1 MCFEWE
7 TSLTMQVPNSI
18 PSGGMPFQGPSQ
30 STGKASPVGTVPP
43 SGIVT
48 FLFTDIEGSTT
59 LWERMP
65 AAMQVAL
72 AQHDQILRT
81 AIARHGGLA
90 FKQIGDAFQAAFA
103 SPQAA
108 IAAALDA
115 QRGLRDARWGETGPL
130 RVRMGIHTGPE
141 EWLGTDY
148 AVSHTLNRV
157 ARIMSAGHGGEIL
170 VSSESAESL
179 NGALPPQAQLRDLGK
194 HRLKGLKIPEHLFQL
209 VVPDLPADFP
219 PLNVLE
225 SYDVHFE
232 TVVRGLTENQ
242 VVPFLGASVNLV
254 GRPPDRAW
262 QFGQSDFLPV
272 GSELAEHLARTFDY
286 PSTEP
291 RDLVRVSQFVAVR
304 SGIGPLYDELR
315 KVFKTE
321 YPPTPLHLFFAA
333 LPGKLRERGYQPALM
348 IVTTNYDDALERAF
362 RARNEPFD
370 LVTYIAEGEMRGK
383 FLHTT
388 PDSKARPIDKPNKYL
403 GLNPE
408 ERTIILKIHGVLDRQ
423 NRARD
428 SYVITEDHYIDYLS
442 HKDIAQ
448 QLPAQLLEK
457 MSWSH
462 FLFLGYSLRDW
473 NLRVILHRIWGEQ
486 KFKYKAWAV
495 FDTSAPGEK
504 PQPLEQDFWRLRD
517 VDIIKMPLD
526 DYVDTLEERVDQLP
540 AGGGNE

>member
-1 MCFEWE
+1 MD
-7 TSLTMQVPNSI
+7 
-18 PSGGMPFQGPSQ
+18 
-30 STGKASPVGTVPP
+30 STNGVPP

-48 FLFTDIEGSTT
+48 FLFTDIEGSTA

-65 AAMQVAL
+65 EAMKHAL
-72 AQHDQILRT
+72 AQHDQILHF
-81 AIARHGGLA
+81 AIAKHDGYA
-90 FKQIGDAFQAAFA
+90 FKQIGDAFQAAFVA
-103 SPQAA
+103 PNDALET
-108 IAAALDA
+108 ALDV
-115 QRGLRDARWGETGPL
+115 QRALRDAAWGETGPL

-170 VSSESAESL
+170 ISSETMELVTGSM
-179 NGALPPQAQLRDLGK
+179 PPEAHLRDLGK
-194 HRLKGLKIPEHLFQL
+194 HRLKGLKIHEHIFQL
-209 VVPDLPADFP
+209 VVPDLPSEFP
-219 PLNVLE
+219 PLNVLD
-225 SYDVHFE
+225 SYNAHFE
-232 TVVRGLTENQ
+232 TVARSLSENR

-254 GRPPDRAW
+254 GRSTDKPW
-262 QFGQSDFLPV
+262 QFGQSDFLPI
-272 GSELAEHLARTFDY
+272 GAELAEHLARTFNY
-286 PSTEP
+286 PSSEP
-291 RDLVRVSQFVAVR
+291 RDLVRVSQFAAVKA
-304 SGIGPLYDELR
+304 GIGPLYDELR

-321 YPPTPLHLFFAA
+321 YQPTPLHLFFAM
-333 LPGKLRERGYQPALM
+333 LPRLLRERGFPPELM
-348 IVTTNYDDALERAF
+348 VVTTNYDDALERAF
-362 RARNEPFD
+362 HAMNEPFD

-383 FLHTT
+383 FMHTS
-388 PDSKARPIDKPNKYL
+388 PDGKARPIDKPNKYL
-403 GLNPE
+403 GLAPD
-408 ERTIILKIHGVLDRQ
+408 ERTTILKIHGVVDRN

-428 SYVITEDHYIDYLS
+428 SYVITEDHYIDYLA

-495 FDTSAPGEK
+495 SDLNFMGEK
-504 PQPLEQDFWRLRD
+504 PLPLEQEFWRLRD

-526 DYVDTLEERVDQLP
+526 DYVESLQERVESLKQEGFAASPSALSAQGIAAQP
-540 AGGGNE
+540 NGAEG

>member
-1 MCFEWE
+1 MSNALNP
-7 TSLTMQVPNSI
+7 T
-18 PSGGMPFQGPSQ
+18 
-30 STGKASPVGTVPP
+30 PP
-43 SGIVT
+43 SGLVT
-48 FLFTDIEGSTT
+48 FLFTDIEGSTA

-65 AAMQVAL
+65 EAMKHAL
-72 AQHDQILRT
+72 AQHDQLLHL
-81 AIARHGGLA
+81 AIAKHNGFV
-90 FKQIGDAFQAAFA
+90 FKQIGDAFQAAFVSPRDALEA
-103 SPQAA
+103 SLA
-108 IAAALDA
+108 A
-115 QRGLRDARWGETGPL
+115 QRALRDASWGETGAL

-170 VSSESAESL
+170 VSGDAVESL
-179 NGALPPQAQLRDLGK
+179 NGALPAGANLRDMGK

-209 VVPDLPADFP
+209 VVPDLPAEFP

-225 SYDVHFE
+225 SHRFHFE
-232 TVVRGLTENQ
+232 TVVRAMSENR

-254 GRPPDRAW
+254 GRPPDKTW

-272 GSELAEHLARTFDY
+272 GSELADHLARVFDY
-286 PSTEP
+286 PSDEP
-291 RDLVRVSQFVAVR
+291 RDLVRVSQFAAVKA
-304 SGIGPLYDELR
+304 GIGPLYDELR
-315 KVFKTE
+315 KIFKVD
-321 YPPTPLHLFFAA
+321 YPPTMLHQFFAA
-333 LPGKLRERGYQPALM
+333 LPALM
-348 IVTTNYDDALERAF
+348 RQEGYPPELLIVTTNYDDALERAF
-362 RARNEPFD
+362 RAVNEPFD
-370 LVTYIAEGEMRGK
+370 LVTYIAEGDSRGK
-383 FLHTT
+383 FLHIA
-388 PDSKARPIDKPNKYL
+388 PDGKARPIDKPNKYL
-403 GLNPE
+403 GLNPA
-408 ERTIILKIHGVLDRQ
+408 ERVTILKIHGVVDRQ

-428 SYVITEDHYIDYLS
+428 SYVITEDHYIDYLA

-495 FDTSAPGEK
+495 TDTTVPGEK
-504 PQPLEQDFWRLRD
+504 PQPLEQEFWRLRD

-526 DYVDTLEERVDQLP
+526 DYIESLQSAFEALP
-540 AGGGNE
+540 QGGGEE

>member
-1 MCFEWE
+1 M
-7 TSLTMQVPNSI
+7 TNGSAAT
-18 PSGGMPFQGPSQ
+18 
-30 STGKASPVGTVPP
+30 PP

-48 FLFTDIEGSTT
+48 FLFTDIEGSAA

-65 AAMQVAL
+65 DAMKRAL
-72 AQHDQILRT
+72 AQHDQLLHA
-81 AIARHGGLA
+81 AIVKHNGFV
-90 FKQIGDAFQAAFA
+90 FKQIGDAFQAAFVAPNDALAA
-103 SPQAA
+103 SLA
-108 IAAALDA
+108 A
-115 QRGLRDARWGETGPL
+115 QRALRDAAWGETGAL

-141 EWLGTDY
+141 EWLGADY

-170 VSSESAESL
+170 VSGDALEAL
-179 NGALPPQAQLRDLGK
+179 RGARPDQATLKDMGE
-194 HRLKGLKIPEHLFQL
+194 HRLKGLKIPEHLYQL
-209 VVPDLPADFP
+209 VVPDLRADFP

-225 SYDVHFE
+225 SYRVHFE
-232 TVVRGLTENQ
+232 TVARALSENS

-254 GRPPDRAW
+254 GRPPDKAW

-272 GSELAEHLARTFDY
+272 GPEVAEHLARMFDY
-286 PSTEP
+286 PPNEP
-291 RDLVRVSQFVAVR
+291 RDLVRVSQFAAVKA
-304 SGIGPLYDELR
+304 GIGPLYDELR
-315 KVFKTE
+315 KIYKAD
-321 YPPTPLHLFFAA
+321 YPPTALHQFFAGLPA
-333 LPGKLRERGYQPALM
+333 LLRQQGYAPQLM

-362 RARNEPFD
+362 RAVNEPFD
-370 LVTYIAEGEMRGK
+370 LITYIAEGEARGK
-383 FLHTT
+383 FMHIA
-388 PDSKARPIDKPNKYL
+388 PDGKARAIDKPNKYL
-403 GLNPE
+403 GLNLE
-408 ERTIILKIHGVLDRQ
+408 ERAAILKIHGVVDRQ

-428 SYVITEDHYIDYLS
+428 SYVITEDHYIDYLA

-495 FDTSAPGEK
+495 SDNALPGDK
-504 PQPLEQDFWRLRD
+504 PPPLEQDFWRLRD

-526 DYVDTLEERVDQLP
+526 DYVESLQTRLEALP
-540 AGGGNE
+540 QGEGEE

>member
-1 MCFEWE
+1 MDAP
-7 TSLTMQVPNSI
+7 TTVLPA
-18 PSGGMPFQGPSQ
+18 G
-30 STGKASPVGTVPP
+30 AVPP

-48 FLFTDIEGSTT
+48 FLFTDIEGSTA
-59 LWERMP
+59 LWESKP
-65 AAMQVAL
+65 EAMKHAL
-72 AQHDQILRT
+72 ARHDEILRT
-81 AIARHGGLA
+81 VIMRRGGYP
-90 FKQIGDAFQAAFA
+90 FKQIGDAFQAAFVA
-103 SPQAA
+103 PSDA
-108 IAAALDA
+108 IETAVEA
-115 QRGLRDARWGETGPL
+115 QRALRDAPWGETGPL

-157 ARIMSAGHGGEIL
+157 ARIMGAGHGGEIL
-170 VSSESAESL
+170 ASSETVEQL
-179 NGALPPQAQLRDLGK
+179 NGVLPPNARLRDLGK

-225 SYDVHFE
+225 AFDQHFD
-232 TVVRGLTENQ
+232 TVVRALSEGR

-254 GRPPDRAW
+254 GRPEDHREW
-262 QFGQSDFLPV
+262 QYGQSDFLPV
-272 GSELAEHLARTFDY
+272 GAELADHLARNFDY

-291 RDLVRVSQFVAVR
+291 RDLVRVSQYVAVKA
-304 SGIGPLYDELR
+304 GIGPLYDELR

-321 YPPTPLHLFFAA
+321 YPPTLLHQFFAA
-333 LPGKLRERGYQPALM
+333 LPGLLRERGYSSGMM

-362 RARNEPFD
+362 RAANEPFD
-370 LVTYIAEGEMRGK
+370 LVTYVAEGEARGK
-383 FLHTT
+383 FLHTS
-388 PDSKARPIDKPNKYL
+388 PDGKARPIDKPNKYL

-408 ERTIILKIHGVLDRQ
+408 ERTVVLKIHGVVDRA

-428 SYVITEDHYIDYLS
+428 SYVITEDHYIDYLA

-473 NLRVILHRIWGEQ
+473 NLRVVLHRIWGEQ
-486 KFKYKAWAV
+486 KFKYKAWAIS
-495 FDTSAPGEK
+495 DAQQPGDK
-504 PQPLEQDFWRLRD
+504 LLPLEQEFWRLRD
-517 VDIIKMPLD
+517 VDIIKMPLE
-526 DYVDTLEERVDQLP
+526 DYVESLQTRVDALP
-540 AGGGNE
+540 AGGGDA

>member
-1 MCFEWE
+1 MSNA
-7 TSLTMQVPNSI
+7 T
-18 PSGGMPFQGPSQ
+18 
-30 STGKASPVGTVPP
+30 PP

-48 FLFTDIEGSTT
+48 FLFTDIEGSTA

-65 AAMQVAL
+65 EAMKRAL
-72 AQHDQILRT
+72 AQHDQLLHL
-81 AIARHGGLA
+81 AIAKHNGFV
-90 FKQIGDAFQAAFA
+90 FKQIGDAFQAAFVE
-103 SPQAA
+103 P
-108 IAAALDA
+108 LDA
-115 QRGLRDARWGETGPL
+115 LEASLSAQRALRDAAWSETGQL

-170 VSSESAESL
+170 VSGETLQAL
-179 NGALPPQAQLRDLGK
+179 NDATPAGATLNDMGK

-209 VVPDLPADFP
+209 VVPDLPSEFP

-225 SYDVHFE
+225 SHRTHFE
-232 TVVRGLTENQ
+232 TVVRAISENR
-242 VVPFLGASVNLV
+242 VVPFLGATVNLV
-254 GRPPDRAW
+254 GRPPDKGW
-262 QFGQSDFLPV
+262 QFGQSEFLPV
-272 GSELAEHLARTFDY
+272 GSEVADHLARVFDY
-286 PSTEP
+286 PPSEP
-291 RDLVRVSQFVAVR
+291 RDLVRVSQFAAVKA
-304 SGIGPLYDELR
+304 GIGPLYDELR
-315 KVFKTE
+315 KIYKVDYT
-321 YPPTPLHLFFAA
+321 PTPLHQFFASLPA
-333 LPGKLRERGYQPALM
+333 LMRSLGYPPELM

-362 RARNEPFD
+362 HAANEPFD
-370 LVTYIAEGEMRGK
+370 LVAYVAEGDARGK
-383 FLHTT
+383 FMHTA
-388 PDSKARPIDKPNKYL
+388 PDGKSRPIDKPNKYL

-408 ERTIILKIHGVLDRQ
+408 ERTTILKIHGVVDRQ

-428 SYVITEDHYIDYLS
+428 SYVITEDHYIDYLA

-495 FDTSAPGEK
+495 TDTTLPAEK
-504 PQPLEQDFWRLRD
+504 PQALEQEFWRLRD

-526 DYVDTLEERVDQLP
+526 DYVESVQKYLEELP
-540 AGGGNE
+540 QGGED

>member
-1 MCFEWE
+1 MQMP
-7 TSLTMQVPNSI
+7 TSFT
-18 PSGGMPFQGPSQ
+18 PSGKPVPGSSLPS
-30 STGKASPVGTVPP
+30 SRPAPAADTVPP
-43 SGIVT
+43 SGIVS
-48 FLFTDIEGSTT
+48 FLFTDIEGSTA

-65 AAMQVAL
+65 GAMKGAL
-72 AQHDQILRT
+72 AMHDQILHL
-81 AIARHGGLA
+81 AIAKYGGFA
-90 FKQIGDAFQAAFA
+90 FKQIGDAFQAAFVT
-103 SPQAA
+103 PVAA
-108 IAAALDA
+108 LNAALDA
-115 QRGLRDARWGETGPL
+115 QRALRDARWGETGQL

-141 EWLGTDY
+141 EWLGSDY

-170 VSSESAESL
+170 ISSETAEGLGGSL
-179 NGALPPQAQLRDLGK
+179 PGQVRLRDLGK
-194 HRLKGLKIPEHLFQL
+194 HRLKGLKIHEHLFQ
-209 VVPDLPADFP
+209 VIVPDLPADFP

-225 SYDVHFE
+225 SYDFHFE
-232 TVVRGLTENQ
+232 TVMRALLENR
-242 VVPFLGASVNLV
+242 VVPFLGGNVNLV
-254 GRPPDRAW
+254 GRPLDKPW
-262 QFGQSDFLPV
+262 QFGEADYLPV
-272 GSELAEHLARTFDY
+272 GSELADHLARTFDY
-286 PSTEP
+286 PTNEP
-291 RDLVRVSQFVAVR
+291 RDLVRVSQFVAVK

-315 KVFKTE
+315 KVYKAD
-321 YPPTPLHLFFAA
+321 YPPTPLHTFFAG
-333 LPGKLRERGYQPALM
+333 LPGALRARGYQPELM

-383 FLHTT
+383 FLHTS
-388 PDSKARPIDKPNKYL
+388 PDGKARPIEKPNKYL
-403 GLNPE
+403 GLSPE
-408 ERTIILKIHGVLDRQ
+408 ERTIILKIHGVVDRQ

-495 FDTSAPGEK
+495 SDTSIPGDK
-504 PQPLEQDFWRLRD
+504 PQPLEQEFWRLRD
-517 VDIIKMPLD
+517 VDIIKVPLD
-526 DYVDTLEERVDQLP
+526 DYVESLEERIQKLP
-540 AGGGNE
+540 AEGGDS